1 MPDNISLTAIRTL
14 AIVAREQ
21 SFTKAAEQLC
31 ISPSAVSHQM
41 KQLEQQLGYRLF
53 HRKAQGVALTP
64 SGLEL
69 ARYANQAMQ
78 QLDTG
83 LLKARESS
91 QKTQLTLAVTP
102 SLAQLWL
109 IPRLNDFCP
118 QYPNIEL
125 MIKAQDK
132 LTDFNQQHADLHL
145 HFGDGQA
152 IGLKSL
158 YLMSES
164 VVAVGHKT
172 LFSDLI
178 NPEDPNEVQALLSQG
193 QLRLLHYKGGEE
205 DAPGGL
211 NWREWFSRQNIT
223 MASHQAHLYFSHLQ
237 LVLEAVKQQQGI
249 ALMWQS
255 LLPDELRLSHP
266 AQSRHIKRA
275 VHPGQVN
282 HLTQSKAL
290 GQSDNSKQQ
299 GNSQLTVLPF
309 APITLKYSH
318 YLVAPEHHWQREEI
332 QALSGWLQLQAS

>member
-53 HRKAQGVALTP
+53 QRKAQGVALTP

-91 QKTQLTLAVTP
+91 QKTQLTLAITP

-109 IPRLNDFCP
+109 IPRFNDFCQ
-118 QYPNIEL
+118 QYPDIEL
-125 MIKAQDK
+125 HIKAQDK

-152 IGLKSL
+152 VGLKSQ

-164 VVAVGHKT
+164 MVAVSHKA
-172 LFSDLI
+172 LFSDLLD
-178 NPEDPNEVQALLSQG
+178 PEDPTEVQALLSQG

-205 DAPGGL
+205 DTPGGL
-211 NWREWFSRQNIT
+211 NWREWFSRQNLT
-223 MASHQAHLYFSHLQ
+223 MATHQTHLYFSHLQ

-255 LLPDELRLSHP
+255 LLPDELKPDSL
-266 AQSRHIKRA
+266 QSD
-275 VHPGQVN
+275 
-282 HLTQSKAL
+282 HLEP
-290 GQSDNSKQQ
+290 SDNSKQQ
-299 GNSQLTVLPF
+299 DSSQLIVLPF
-309 APITLKYSH
+309 TPIALKYSH
-318 YLVAPEHHWQREEI
+318 YLVSPEHHWQRDEI
-332 QALSGWLQLQAS
+332 QALSHWLQQQCPDTC